1 MALNMPPSE
10 FTPVS
15 VSDNAR
21 LWKGDIGL
29 MNTSKTNVVFTIDS
43 LIAFLKTHQIEV
55 DSNLNEFKNLP
66 KYASFGTMSPV
77 QAYQSSSSAPA
88 ANTAASASPVQ
99 AVVAPSHNV
108 VNPSSA
114 DAEDVRDSAGR
125 GDHGTLQQQHV
136 QANATAAPVKTVDP
150 DAFIPTRKV
159 RQPPGGGTLTIGNLF
174 GGDEAPAQNRRVVS
188 NGSSVLPEDT
198 PFAGQGF
205 IPTRKVREPPGGKSQ
220 ISAIFG

>member
-1 MALNMPPSE
+1 MPHSGQCHLYRHTKAVAALQVSLDSRSYLTHE
-10 FTPVS
+10 PVTCHKI
-15 VSDNAR
+15 R
-21 LWKGDIGL
+21 LTAL
-29 MNTSKTNVVFTIDS
+29 CQT
-43 LIAFLKTHQIEV
+43 
-55 DSNLNEFKNLP
+55 
-66 KYASFGTMSPV
+66 
-77 QAYQSSSSAPA
+77 A

-159 RQPPGGGTLTIGNLF
+159 RQPPGEYGLF
-174 GGDEAPAQNRRVVS
+174 TFVRQSVYSAP
-188 NGSSVLPEDT
+188 GLD
-198 PFAGQGF
+198 
-205 IPTRKVREPPGGKSQ
+205 
-220 ISAIFG
+220 